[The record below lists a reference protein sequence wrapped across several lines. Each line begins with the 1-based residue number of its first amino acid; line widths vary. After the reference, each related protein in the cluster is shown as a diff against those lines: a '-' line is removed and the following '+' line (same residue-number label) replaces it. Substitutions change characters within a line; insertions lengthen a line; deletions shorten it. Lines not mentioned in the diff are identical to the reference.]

1 MLQVDLRELAGGPAT
16 TQAELG
22 AADPLFE
29 GLGLVL
35 AGPVQVAGR
44 LHAAGEGRFY
54 WQASLRAQVAGECR
68 RCLTPV
74 PVTVASDIRA
84 LFTQDPDALEDPD
97 CYPVARDAMQID
109 LRPAVREEL
118 LLAGPQ
124 RGGCREDCH
133 GRCPRRGQD

>member
-1 MLQVDLRELAGGPAT
+1 MSQVDLRDVAGGAAT
-16 TQAELG
+16 THAELG

-35 AGPVQVAGR
+35 AGPVRVTGR

-74 PVTVASDIRA
+74 PVAVVADIHA
-84 LFTQDPDALEDPD
+84 LFTPDPDALEDPD
-97 CYPVARDAMQID
+97 SYPPARDAPPID
-109 LRPAVREEL
+109 PRPAGREEL
-118 LLAGPQ
+118 PLAAPPWGAAP
-124 RGGCREDCH
+124 GG
-133 GRCPRRGQD
+133 

>member
-1 MLQVDLRELAGGPAT
+1 MSQVDLRDVAGGAAT
-16 TQAELG
+16 THAELG

-35 AGPVQVAGR
+35 AGPVRVTGR

-74 PVTVASDIRA
+74 PVAGVAGICA
-84 LFTQDPDALEDPD
+84 PFTQDPPPPEGPD
-97 CYPVARDAMQID
+97 CSPPAPDAPPNH
-109 LRPAVREEL
+109 LRP
-118 LLAGPQ
+118 P
-124 RGGCREDCH
+124 
-133 GRCPRRGQD
+133 GR

>member
-1 MLQVDLRELAGGPAT
+1 MLQVDLRELSGGAAT
-16 TQAELG
+16 THAELG

-35 AGPVQVAGR
+35 AGPVRVTGR

-74 PVTVASDIRA
+74 PVAGLGGHCAPFSHGFRPPGGPDRYPPA
-84 LFTQDPDALEDPD
+84 RPPPPNDP
-97 CYPVARDAMQID
+97 
-109 LRPAVREEL
+109 PAP
-118 LLAGPQ
+118 A
-124 RGGCREDCH
+124 RGGRAP
-133 GRCPRRGQD
+133 GAPP